1 MSNPFATATARKA
14 RVLCLRRGAD
24 SVIFLNK
31 KGQPESCP
39 LCTALVPQGKLCQLH
54 QFNNN
59 ILSWRLET
67 TPVPR
72 HLRLMHQH
80 QSLN

>member
-31 KGQPESCP
+31 KGQLESCP
-39 LCTALVPQGKLCQLH
+39 ECTALVLQGKLCQSH

-59 ILSWRLET
+59 ILPWRREIT
-67 TPVPR
+67 HAQESRRP
-72 HLRLMHQH
+72 MHPH
-80 QSLN
+80 QS